1 MWLKYSQKWRLVL
14 LRKRVSVYDLC
25 VWVSCA
31 SVVFFVCRRS
41 VRRHAT
47 QEEAE
52 GAARAKVVRGPTGP
66 SFHSPLD
73 YPRGSLRGRIRRFIN
88 HSLYLIEPR
97 QSRALRLIA
106 PGRFYLNAR
115 WPSPPPHSRRPNLRR
130 SSLVLGAKN
139 KSFEWFERGD
149 FRAPRA
155 QHLIDCARH
164 FFLLVFSRISAR
176 EIFSDPTRE
185 ADCI

>member
-1 MWLKYSQKWRLVL
+1 M
-14 LRKRVSVYDLC
+14 C
-25 VWVSCA
+25 WVSCA
-31 SVVFFVCRRS
+31 SVVFFVCRRGARS

-97 QSRALRLIA
+97 QSRARCVWFQRADFIRTPGGRRRKLDGRICAAHLLCSVRKTSRLSDLREAIFARRALSTLLTAPATFSCWFCLGSRPWNIFGPNSRSWLHLIA
-106 PGRFYLNAR
+106 
-115 WPSPPPHSRRPNLRR
+115 
-130 SSLVLGAKN
+130 V
-139 KSFEWFERGD
+139 
-149 FRAPRA
+149 
-155 QHLIDCARH
+155 
-164 FFLLVFSRISAR
+164 
-176 EIFSDPTRE
+176 
-185 ADCI
+185 